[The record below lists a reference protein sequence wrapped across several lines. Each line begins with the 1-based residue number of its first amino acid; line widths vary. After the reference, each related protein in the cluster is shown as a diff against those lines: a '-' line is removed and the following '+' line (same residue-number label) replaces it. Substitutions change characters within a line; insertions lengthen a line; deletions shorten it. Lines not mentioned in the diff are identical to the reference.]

1 MVQIDDEI
9 SMAIPTKKVA
19 KLRQTGAQPLSSET
33 HPKNNRNINPN
44 SPSSQQKRKYRL
56 PFIVRHPIDGIW
68 GWLSSVRTAIL
79 LIASIVI
86 ICFIGIYFVQAPGE
100 VLNDPVAYAAW
111 VQQNALPRY
120 GSLTP
125 IFDWLRFYTIF
136 SSWYFILLLTV
147 LSLSIVVCTLNR
159 APGIWHNFKHPLIR
173 RNDKFYQNAL
183 ERLEFIHPDASQAV
197 QWTQNHFRKRGYRVR
212 FLQEN
217 DVTYL
222 YINKNSWATLSTF
235 VFHAALVT
243 LLMAGV
249 LSQWHGFA
257 LNSLARRILPA
268 PIIRVSDNLAGFT
281 FDQALPNGQSAV
293 VFPRGT
299 PHNISFRAN
308 SFTATFDPKTGLPT
322 DYVTDLSV
330 YQDGELVAHS
340 NHVRVNDPLSYGG
353 VVFHQSSLIPSVN
366 VTISDDQGCIVCDE
380 AIVLDQSENISSS
393 VVVDFAKGIPIAGSN
408 LTLGVFF
415 VHSPSVQPPQ
425 IQHPPILIT
434 VGAPNTPPTQDKA
447 IVRLQAGQSGQSFD
461 KKWSIKLN
469 STSEA
474 TVLLVTKDAGSSL
487 VWPTAVLLILSL
499 CITFYFPQ
507 KRLWIRVNGQQV
519 QIAALREHFT
529 NIRTELLTITR
540 NCPH

>member
-1 MVQIDDEI
+1 MEKIDDET

-19 KLRQTGAQPLSSET
+19 KVRHTKSQLLPSKT
-33 HPKNNRNINPN
+33 HPINKRNTRQDK
-44 SPSSQQKRKYRL
+44 PSLQQKHKHRL
-56 PFIVRHPIDGIW
+56 PFIIRHPIDGIW
-68 GWLSSVRTAIL
+68 GWLSSVRTAIF
-79 LIASIVI
+79 LITSIAI

-125 IFDWLRFYTIF
+125 VFDWLRFYTIF
-136 SSWYFILLLTV
+136 SSWYFMLLLTV

-159 APGIWHNFKHPLIR
+159 APGIWHNFKHPLIK
-173 RNDKFYQNAL
+173 RNDKFYQSAL
-183 ERLEFIHPDASQAV
+183 ERVEFTHPEASQAV
-197 QWTQNHFRKRGYRVR
+197 RWSRDHFRKRGYRVR
-212 FLQEN
+212 ILQEN

-222 YINKNSWATLSTF
+222 YANKNSWATLSTF

-249 LSQWHGFA
+249 LSQWNGFA
-257 LNSLARRILPA
+257 PNSLARRILPV
-268 PIIRVSDNLAGFT
+268 PIIGLSDNLAGFT

-308 SFTATFDPKTGLPT
+308 NFTAMFDPRTGLPT

-366 VTISDDQGCIVCDE
+366 VTISDNQGCIVCDE
-380 AIVLDQSENISSS
+380 SIVLDQSENISSNLS
-393 VVVDFAKGIPIAGSN
+393 VDFAKGIPIAGSN

-415 VHSPSVQPPQ
+415 IHRPSVQLPQ
-425 IQHPPILIT
+425 IQHPSILIT

-447 IVRLQAGQSGQSFD
+447 ILRLQAGQSGQSFD
-461 KKWSIKLN
+461 RKWTIKLN
-469 STSEA
+469 NASEA
-474 TVLLVTKDAGSSL
+474 TVLLVTKDAGSML

-507 KRLWIRVNGQQV
+507 KRIWMRVSGQWV
-519 QIAALREHFT
+519 QLAALREHFT
-529 NIRTELLTITR
+529 NIRVEMLTVTR
-540 NCPH
+540 NWSH

>member
-1 MVQIDDEI
+1 
-9 SMAIPTKKVA
+9 MALPTNEAA
-19 KLRQTGAQPLSSET
+19 KLQHTGAQVLPPET
-33 HPKNNRNINPN
+33 HPENKCQTHLDK
-44 SPSSQQKRKYRL
+44 PSFPQKYKQRL
-56 PFIVRHPIDGIW
+56 PYIVRHPIDGIW
-68 GWLSSVRTAIL
+68 GWLSSVRTAIF
-79 LIASIVI
+79 LISSIAV
-86 ICFIGIYFVQAPGE
+86 ICFIGIYFVQAPSE
-100 VLNDPVAYAAW
+100 VLTDPVAYAAW
-111 VQQNALPRY
+111 IQQNALPRY

-173 RNDKFYQNAL
+173 RNENFYQNAL
-183 ERLEFIHPDASQAV
+183 ERDEFTHPDASQAV
-197 QWTQNHFRKRGYRVR
+197 QWTQDHFRKRGYRVR
-212 FLQEN
+212 LLQDN

-222 YINKNSWATLSTF
+222 YANKNSWATLSTF

-257 LNSLARRILPA
+257 PSSLARRILPA
-268 PIIRVSDNLAGFT
+268 PLVGLSDNLAGFT
-281 FDQALPNGQSAV
+281 FDQALPDGQSAV

-308 SFTATFDPKTGLPT
+308 NFTATFDPKTGLPT

-340 NHVRVNDPLSYGG
+340 NHVRVNDPLSFGG

-366 VTISDDQGCIVCDE
+366 VTISDGQGCIVCDE
-380 AIVLDQSENISSS
+380 PIVLDQSENLSPNLT
-393 VVVDFAKGIPIAGSN
+393 VDFAKGNPIAGSN

-415 VHSPSVQPPQ
+415 IHHPSVQLPQ
-425 IQHPPILIT
+425 TQHPSILIT
-434 VGAPNTPPTQDKA
+434 IGAPNTSLTQDKA
-447 IVRLQAGQSGQSFD
+447 VVRLQQGQSGQSFD
-461 KKWSIKLN
+461 KKWRITLN
-469 STSEA
+469 RMSEA
-474 TVLLVTKDAGSSL
+474 TVLLVTKDAGSML
-487 VWPTAVLLILSL
+487 IWPTAVLLILSL

-507 KRLWIRVNGQQV
+507 KRLWIRVKDQRV

-529 NIRTELLTITR
+529 NIHIEMLTVTR
-540 NCPH
+540 NWPH

>member
-1 MVQIDDEI
+1 
-9 SMAIPTKKVA
+9 
-19 KLRQTGAQPLSSET
+19 
-33 HPKNNRNINPN
+33 
-44 SPSSQQKRKYRL
+44 
-56 PFIVRHPIDGIW
+56 
-68 GWLSSVRTAIL
+68 
-79 LIASIVI
+79 
-86 ICFIGIYFVQAPGE
+86 
-100 VLNDPVAYAAW
+100 
-111 VQQNALPRY
+111 
-120 GSLTP
+120 
-125 IFDWLRFYTIF
+125 
-136 SSWYFILLLTV
+136 
-147 LSLSIVVCTLNR
+147 
-159 APGIWHNFKHPLIR
+159 
-173 RNDKFYQNAL
+173 
-183 ERLEFIHPDASQAV
+183 
-197 QWTQNHFRKRGYRVR
+197 
-212 FLQEN
+212 
-217 DVTYL
+217 
-222 YINKNSWATLSTF
+222 
-235 VFHAALVT
+235 
-243 LLMAGV
+243 
-249 LSQWHGFA
+249 
-257 LNSLARRILPA
+257 
-268 PIIRVSDNLAGFT
+268 
-281 FDQALPNGQSAV
+281 
-293 VFPRGT
+293 
-299 PHNISFRAN
+299 RAN

-469 STSEA
+469 SASEA

-519 QIAALREHFT
+519 QLAALREHFT
-529 NIRTELLTITR
+529 NIRTELLTVTR
-540 NCPH
+540 NCHH